1 VKSGNRAA
9 FLVAIQPGSLS
20 QRPGGVNTRLA
31 VRQIAK
37 ISRPEHDAGALS
49 GNPILP
55 SKTIEEPARQ
65 VPLYGEYDV
74 AVLGGGPAGIA
85 AAVAAAR
92 AGRRTLLIERYG
104 FLGGMGTAAG
114 VTNFCGLHANVHG
127 EMHRVVQ
134 GIASELLDRIDRL
147 GGLNA
152 PHLILGK
159 ILAQAY
165 DTAAYKIAADD
176 LLATH
181 KVDILFHALGAGV
194 VMHDIRSIN
203 ALMVETKAG
212 RQAVRAGIFIDCS
225 GDGDLAAWAGAP
237 FEIGDD
243 QGHMLYP
250 SMMFR
255 LNGIDPEKA
264 GDAWRTIPALMEKAE
279 AAGTHKFPRKA
290 AIVRPQRSQ
299 IEWRVNF
306 TQVARED
313 GAAVSGL
320 DPDEMTRG
328 EIEGRRQAVKAFE
341 FLRTV
346 PGFEKSYIVDL
357 PPQLGIR
364 ETRRVVGGYMLSG
377 EDVLGCASFEDSIGV
392 NGWPMESHVAGDVI
406 FKFPPIPESRGY
418 NELPYR
424 MLVPE
429 GIDNL
434 LMAGRCASMT
444 HDGQSAARVSGACFA
459 MGEAAGAA
467 ADLALSGNTIP
478 RDIAVEKLQQA
489 LQQQGAFIGRG
500 QKVPEGL

>member
-1 VKSGNRAA
+1 LSSKS
-9 FLVAIQPGSLS
+9 
-20 QRPGGVNTRLA
+20 
-31 VRQIAK
+31 
-37 ISRPEHDAGALS
+37 
-49 GNPILP
+49 
-55 SKTIEEPARQ
+55 IEEPARQ
-65 VPLYGEYDV
+65 VPLYGEYEV

-92 AGRRTLLIERYG
+92 AGRRTVLIERYG

-134 GIASELLDRIDRL
+134 GVASDLLGRIDSL

-176 LLATH
+176 LLAAH

-194 VMHDIRSIN
+194 VMRDESRIN

-212 RQAVRAGIFIDCS
+212 RQAVVADIFIDCS
-225 GDGDLAAWAGAP
+225 GDGDLAAWAGVP
-237 FEIGDD
+237 FEVGDNA
-243 QGHMLYP
+243 GSMLYP

-279 AAGTHKFPRKA
+279 ASGTHHFPRKA
-290 AIVRPQRSQ
+290 AIVRPQRST

-306 TQVARED
+306 TQLARED
-313 GAAVSGL
+313 GTAINGL
-320 DPDEMTRG
+320 EPDDLTRG
-328 EIEGRRQAVKAFE
+328 EIEGRRQAVSAFN

-406 FKFPPIPESRGY
+406 FKFPPIPESRGF

-424 MLVPE
+424 MLTPE

-434 LMAGRCASMT
+434 LVAGRCASMT

-459 MGEAAGAA
+459 MGEAAGTAA
-467 ADLALSGNTIP
+467 ALALGGNTMP
-478 RDIAVEKLQQA
+478 RDIAIDKLQAQ
-489 LQQQGAFIGRG
+489 LKQQGAFIGRD
-500 QKVPEGL
+500 QSVPEGI

>member
-1 VKSGNRAA
+1 MIARSRSGNC
-9 FLVAIQPGSLS
+9 SL
-20 QRPGGVNTRLA
+20 
-31 VRQIAK
+31 
-37 ISRPEHDAGALS
+37 
-49 GNPILP
+49 PI
-55 SKTIEEPARQ
+55 KTISEPARE
-65 VPLYGEYDV
+65 VPLYGEYEV

-114 VTNFCGLHANVHG
+114 VTNFCGLHANVFG

-134 GIASELLDRIDRL
+134 GIASELLARIDRL

-152 PHLILGK
+152 PHLVLGK

-165 DTAAYKIAADD
+165 DTPAYKIAADD
-176 LLATH
+176 LLAAH

-194 VMHDIRSIN
+194 VMRDTGRIK

-212 RQAVRAGIFIDCS
+212 RQAIVADIFIDCS
-225 GDGDLAAWAGAP
+225 GDGDLAAWAGAA
-237 FEIGDD
+237 FEVGDNA
-243 QGHMLYP
+243 GSMLYP

-255 LNGIDPEKA
+255 LNGIDPQKA
-264 GDAWRTIPALMEKAE
+264 GEAWRTIPALMEKAE
-279 AAGTHKFPRKA
+279 ADGTHHFPRKA

-299 IEWRVNF
+299 VEWRVNF
-306 TQVARED
+306 TQLARED
-313 GAAVSGL
+313 GTAINGL
-320 DPDEMTRG
+320 EPDDLTRG
-328 EIEGRRQAVKAFE
+328 EVEGRRQAVNAFD

-364 ETRRVVGGYMLSG
+364 ETRRVIGGYMLSG

-392 NGWPMESHVAGDVI
+392 NGWPMEVHVAGDVI
-406 FKFPPIPESRGY
+406 FKFPPIPGSRGF
-418 NELPYR
+418 NEMPYR
-424 MLVPE
+424 MLVPA
-429 GIDNL
+429 GVDNL
-434 LMAGRCASMT
+434 LVAGRCASMT

-467 ADLALSGNTIP
+467 AALALSGNTIP
-478 RDIAVEKLQQA
+478 RDIAVEKLQQQLKA
-489 LQQQGAFIGRG
+489 QGAFIGRD
-500 QKVPEGL
+500 QKIPEGV

>member
-1 VKSGNRAA
+1 MG
-9 FLVAIQPGSLS
+9 
-20 QRPGGVNTRLA
+20 T
-31 VRQIAK
+31 
-37 ISRPEHDAGALS
+37 
-49 GNPILP
+49 LP
-55 SKTIEEPARQ
+55 VTANMIEEPARQ
-65 VPLYGEYDV
+65 IPLYGDYEV

-92 AGRRTLLIERYG
+92 AGRKTLLIERYG

-134 GIASELLDRIDRL
+134 GVASELLARIDRI

-152 PHLILGK
+152 PHLVLGK
-159 ILAQAY
+159 IFAQAY

-176 LLATH
+176 LLAH
-181 KVDILFHALGAGV
+181 HNVDILFHALGAGV
-194 VMHDIRSIN
+194 VMHDKGRIS

-212 RQAVRAGIFIDCS
+212 RQAVRADIFIDCS
-225 GDGDLAAWAGAP
+225 GDGDLAAWAGAR
-237 FEIGDD
+237 FEVGDNA
-243 QGHMLYP
+243 GHMLYP

-264 GDAWRTIPALMEKAE
+264 GDAWRTIPVLMEQAE
-279 AAGTHKFPRKA
+279 ASGTHHFPRKA
-290 AIVRPQRSQ
+290 AIVRPQKSG

-306 TQVARED
+306 TQLARPD
-313 GAAVSGL
+313 GTAISGI
-320 DPDEMTRG
+320 DPDDMTRG
-328 EIEGRRQAVKAFE
+328 EIEGRRQAVQAFE

-364 ETRRVVGGYMLSG
+364 ETRRVVGGHMLSG

-392 NGWPMESHVAGDVI
+392 NGWPLEQHVTGDVI
-406 FKFPPIPESRGY
+406 FKFPPIPESRGF

-429 GIDNL
+429 GLDNL

-444 HDGQSAARVSGACFA
+444 HEGQSAARVSGACFA
-459 MGEAAGAA
+459 MGEAVGTAA
-467 ADLALSGNTIP
+467 ALALSSNTGA
-478 RDIAVEKLQQA
+478 RDISTEKLQQA
-489 LQQQGAFIGRG
+489 LQHQGAFIGRD
-500 QKVPEGL
+500 QAVPEGL